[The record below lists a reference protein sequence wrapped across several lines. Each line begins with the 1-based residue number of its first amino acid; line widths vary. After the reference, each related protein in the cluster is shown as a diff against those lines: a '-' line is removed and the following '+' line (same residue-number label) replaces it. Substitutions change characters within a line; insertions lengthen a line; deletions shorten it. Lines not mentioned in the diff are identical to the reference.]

1 MMMCIMVVVV
11 FVDDLVLFYFTAGVG
26 ITTADINMEQ
36 PTTNGGRIIIIIII
50 VAIMEVVVTLLGA
63 PCCRRGLAAGCDWAI
78 YLPHFDWPMDCLLFW
93 IVG

>member
-36 PTTNGGRIIIIIII
+36 PTTNGGRIIIIII
-50 VAIMEVVVTLLGA
+50 VAIMEVVVTLLV
-63 PCCRRGLAAGCDWAI
+63 GCS
-78 YLPHFDWPMDCLLFW
+78 LL
-93 IVG
+93 